1 GSSFLSLDEDGTV
14 CSADYYLRLTG
25 DGGRMLK
32 GQIALTA
39 TRPTAPVVGGSN
51 PGTVPIGQTV
61 TIKGSNNQYVSS
73 ENGTQAMNCNRATA
87 QGWEQF
93 SVVDA
98 GGGKVAL
105 LNSGKYVSSENGT
118 QAINCNRTSV
128 GPWEQFDWIINSD
141 GTISLR
147 GNNGA
152 YISSEGGTQ
161 AMTCTR
167 TTKTA
172 TESFRINQ

>member
-1 GSSFLSLDEDGTV
+1 
-14 CSADYYLRLTG
+14 
-25 DGGRMLK
+25 MLK

-39 TRPTAPVVGGSN
+39 TRPTQPVVGGST
-51 PGTVPIGQTV
+51 GTVPFGQVV

-73 ENGTQAMNCNRATA
+73 ENGTQAMNCNRPAA

-93 SVVDA
+93 TVVNA
-98 GGGKVAL
+98 GNGKVSL
-105 LNSGKYVSSENGT
+105 LNSSKYVSSENGT
-118 QAINCNRTSV
+118 QAINCNRPTI
-128 GPWEQFDWIINSD
+128 GPWEQFDWVFNSN

-152 YISSEGGTQ
+152 YLSSEGGTV

-167 TTKTA
+167 TTITA
-172 TESFRINQ
+172 TEQFRINQ